1 MRNSILTVISV
12 RIQDSLTKDYLS
24 DDDYNNN

>member
-12 RIQDSLTKDYLS
+12 RIQDSLTKDQLS

>member
-1 MRNSILTVISV
+1 LTVISV
-12 RIQDSLTKDYLS
+12 RIQDSLTKDHLS

>member
-12 RIQDSLTKDYLS
+12 RIQDSLTKDHLS